1 MADILRT
8 VSLVEFKSRVNFA
21 KWVDRLI
28 ELAFQV
34 ATWSSRPVGRQ
45 HGCVLAVDGRFIVA
59 TGYNGTAAGEPSCA
73 CDVQEID
80 LCPKYCCPV
89 VHGEINAI
97 INAAK
102 VNAPLERCVAYLTK
116 APCLT
121 CRSALKNA
129 GVVAVIWCEG
139 NDQNGAFPRSAE
151 LFSDEWPLWNQH

>member
-1 MADILRT
+1 MANIIKT
-8 VSLVEFKSRVNFA
+8 VSLIEFKSRINFG
-21 KWVDRLI
+21 KWVDRLMD
-28 ELAFQV
+28 LASQV
-34 ATWSSRPVGRQ
+34 ATWSARPIGRQ

-59 TGYNGTAAGEPSCA
+59 TGYNGTAAGEPPCA

-80 LCPKYCCPV
+80 VCPKYCCPV

-97 INAAK
+97 VNAAK

-129 GVVAVIWCEG
+129 GVVAMVWSEG
-139 NDQNGAFPRSAE
+139 NEQTGAFPRSAE
-151 LFSDEWPLWNQH
+151 LFSDEWPLWNQ

>member
-1 MADILRT
+1 MANIIRT
-8 VSLVEFKSRVNFA
+8 VSLAEFKRRVDFG
-21 KWVDRLI
+21 KWVDRFI
-28 ELAFQV
+28 DLAFQV
-34 ATWSSRPVGRQ
+34 STWSSRPDGRR
-45 HGCVLAVDGRFIVA
+45 HGCVFAVDGRFIVA
-59 TGYNGTAAGEPSCA
+59 TGYNGTAMGEQSCA
-73 CDVQEID
+73 CDAKTVD
-80 LCPKYCCPV
+80 VCPKYCCPV

-129 GVVAVIWCEG
+129 GIVAMAWCEG
-139 NDQNGAFPRSAE
+139 NKQTGALAISAE

>member
-1 MADILRT
+1 MASIIKT
-8 VSLVEFKSRVNFA
+8 VSLVEFKSRINFA
-21 KWVDRLI
+21 KWVNRLI
-28 ELAFQV
+28 DLAFQV
-34 ATWSSRPVGRQ
+34 ATWSSRPASRQ

-73 CDVQEID
+73 CDVEEID
-80 LCPKYCCPV
+80 TCSKYLCPV

-129 GVVAVIWCEG
+129 GVVAVVWCEG
-139 NDQNGAFPRSAE
+139 NEQTGASPRSAE